1 MNAGGRWFSS
11 INKYGNCSM
20 KKNFWS
26 VFTLMN
32 KRINWKLYVSLAQ
45 HISVDR
51 GGLGTEVTHG
61 NGSYQKL
68 KDIYRIETLN
78 SIEYVSQIM
87 RTLDSRTLH
96 HTSNNVNVMRAVRTS
111 SKARDMCTRQAG
123 TP

>member
-11 INKYGNCSM
+11 INKYGNCLM

-68 KDIYRIETLN
+68 KDIMVKCT
-78 SIEYVSQIM
+78 Q
-87 RTLDSRTLH
+87 D
-96 HTSNNVNVMRAVRTS
+96 
-111 SKARDMCTRQAG
+111 TRQKGASWRKQQCQCHKSCSDFIQG
-123 TP
+123 SRYLCARRGCDKKRQNITF